1 MASITTAGFGANAA
15 SAFTGISPNGRYVI
29 YQTRGSNVVPVDP
42 WGMALDLLIVAI
54 DMGPGSTLG
63 VGTAGSTGYPPRT
76 HVVDGTFGASWGLSL
91 LYANANVPALLA
103 LKVAPAGVPSQQLG
117 GQVYPWPPDFLLNF
131 TTPAGVNGGAI
142 AGPLVLPIA
151 WDPSTPVGIQVQAQW
166 ATLDPA
172 NPFGATLTN
181 SYIVNRP

>member
-1 MASITTAGFGANAA
+1 
-15 SAFTGISPNGRYVI
+15 
-29 YQTRGSNVVPVDP
+29 
-42 WGMALDLLIVAI
+42 
-54 DMGPGSTLG
+54 
-63 VGTAGSTGYPPRT
+63 
-76 HVVDGTFGASWGLSL
+76 VVDGTFGASWGLSL
-91 LYANANVPALLA
+91 VYANANVPALLA